1 MHRIAH
7 RPGTNQG
14 RRRGG
19 FAPAGRVGHAALA
32 IALGLS
38 GAGWS
43 QGFTKAD
50 SGWVPLF
57 NGTDFTGIYSR
68 LYGQPVTET
77 PDPSWIIQYPGTD
90 TAVIRGSS
98 TSKQGNIGT
107 KKSYSH
113 YRMRVEYRHDVANGN
128 NNAGLTYHTDE
139 SAPRMQNNWP
149 RSIECQMKQNETGS
163 AFSIQ
168 QVAFDSR
175 TTSTAAGSNWAV
187 SNGTAITACEFGC
200 NGRWYKGFPHIP
212 GGTQW
217 NRMEIVVRGSDS
229 AIHMVNGTVVFKLWN
244 IRLRSNSGQD
254 QQAWGSGAIGLQAEG
269 ALINYRRWEIMEL
282 PAGTPAPHILN
293 RVFVTSPN
301 TGERL
306 TAGAVHK
313 LTWKSIGSA
322 GKVRLEYTTGTGGWK
337 AVTADSVANNGS
349 YDWQVPAENTQA
361 LRVRISGP
369 AWVLADSSDGNNT
382 IGTGTRIH
390 AAGRGAGPGL
400 VTVAGLV
407 ARDGQVMEIR
417 DLGGRMVR
425 SFRLQGPAEG
435 FVPTWDRRDDAGRQ
449 VRPGIYCARLSGA
462 AGATARLLVH

>member
-1 MHRIAH
+1 MERIAS
-7 RPGTNQG
+7 R
-14 RRRGG
+14 
-19 FAPAGRVGHAALA
+19 FAVNKKSHPHAAATASRIGGAALLM
-32 IALGLS
+32 ALGLS

-50 SGWVPLF
+50 SGWVRLF

-77 PDPSWIIQYPGTD
+77 PDPSWVILYPGTD

-107 KKSYSH
+107 KKNTFSH
-113 YRMRVEYRHDVANGN
+113 YRMRVEYRHDVQNGN

-149 RSIECQMKQNETGS
+149 RSIECQMKQSESGS

-168 QVAFDSR
+168 QVAFDTRASG
-175 TTSTAAGSNWAV
+175 TGEGSNWM
-187 SNGTAITACEFGC
+187 STGGTVVTACEFGC
-200 NGRWYKGFPHIP
+200 NGRWYKGSPLIS

-229 AIHMVNGTVVFKLWN
+229 AIHMVNGTVVFKLWK

-293 RVFVTSPN
+293 RLFLTSPN
-301 TGERL
+301 SGVQVN
-306 TAGAVHK
+306 AGATHK
-313 LTWKSIGSA
+313 ITWKSIGSVA
-322 GKVRLEYTTGTGGWK
+322 KVRLEYNTGTGGWK
-337 AVTADSVANNGS
+337 PVTIDSVPNNGS
-349 YDWQVPAENTQA
+349 YDWLVPAENTST
-361 LRVRISGP
+361 LKVRVAGP
-369 AWVLADSSDGNNT
+369 AWAVPDTSDGNNS
-382 IGTGTRIH
+382 IGPGTSIH
-390 AAGRGAGPGL
+390 AAKEYSGF

-407 ARDGQVMEIR
+407 AKDGQTLEI
-417 DLGGRMVR
+417 LGTDGRLVR
-425 SFRLQGPAEG
+425 TLVLQSGQRS
-435 FVPTWDRRDDAGRQ
+435 FVPTWDRRDNRGQQ
-449 VRPGIYCARLSGA
+449 VRPGIYVARLSGA
-462 AGATARLLVH
+462 PRAVTRILVY